1 MTQEEAQW
9 LRPPGSVTK
18 DSHSDLFQGAGT
30 SGQPQALS
38 AVTWA
43 KPVIWT
49 MDLQGQWACSV
60 LLPKYQQDKPW
71 PRAPLPRP
79 RAMSAS
85 PSLNDCHFPPPSLSL
100 GGSNK
105 SLGYTKWDNDGTYFM
120 RSLQELNEGMHIN

>member
-43 KPVIWT
+43 KPWQVAGVAEARHGGMVWGAGDNAERWQE
-49 MDLQGQWACSV
+49 MK
-60 LLPKYQQDKPW
+60 LL
-71 PRAPLPRP
+71 
-79 RAMSAS
+79 
-85 PSLNDCHFPPPSLSL
+85 H
-100 GGSNK
+100 
-105 SLGYTKWDNDGTYFM
+105 
-120 RSLQELNEGMHIN
+120 